1 VSRTGPAEPV
11 LLGGYAAKQCPV
23 RTHNDFTPLVPVPEW
38 VPSAELQALFDAGR
52 QFEAEVFAELVGI
65 HPDTA
70 ELIDPDLRKPAAIAR
85 TLAAMESGVP
95 LVLGG
100 WLPDDTAGGRKG
112 RPDLLVR
119 VGGGYLPAD
128 VKHHKTLGAAKK
140 ASKPV
145 SSLARP
151 DIWWELA
158 GCTATS
164 HHYEDGLQLAHYTRM
179 LQACGFHPGPDRL
192 FGAIIGTSTAAV
204 SGRDQEPVFVWHDLS
219 TPTRPTFSRS
229 RGKAMRSVLERYDH
243 EHDFRVKV
251 AATAARITG
260 AADDPEPLVVPIG
273 QKECGLCPYELWC
286 ADQMGPED
294 PSAAITRGRLDTR
307 EWQTLRRMGIATTGA
322 LADLE
327 PRDPAFFDEYRPEVT
342 QYSRDQALKRLQAA
356 VQQAR
361 MIRDGVDFQPI
372 AGPAVE
378 VPSADIEIDFDIE
391 WDTAGRIYQW
401 GLRVRDGQDDATA
414 RYQPVVSFEPLD
426 DEGEL
431 ALAERA
437 AAVIAH
443 LRAEADAS
451 GRTVAVYHWA
461 HPEVSMTRKFGCV
474 ATALDGLTVD
484 LRTWF
489 TGTFHVRGEASIK
502 AVAQFFGFTWA
513 VDDPGGRL
521 SMAKIDIAR
530 GAGAEALGARQWC
543 LDYNESDVAA
553 QAAIRDGVRQM
564 HGHTGGRLPG
574 RTDRGPAAVS
584 GDSG

>member
-1 VSRTGPAEPV
+1 MSRTGPAEPV

-23 RTHNDFTPLVPVPEW
+23 RTHNDFAPLVPVPEW

-52 QFEAEVFAELVGI
+52 QFEAEVFAELVRL

-70 ELIDPDLRKPAAIAR
+70 ELIDPGLRKPAAIAK
-85 TLAAMESGVP
+85 TLAAMESGAP

-112 RPDLLVR
+112 RPDVLVK

-128 VKHHKTLGAAKK
+128 VKHHKTLGAAEKT
-140 ASKPV
+140 SKPV
-145 SSLARP
+145 SSLVRP
-151 DIWWELA
+151 DIWWELP

-192 FGAIIGTSTAAV
+192 FGAIIGTSTVAV
-204 SGRDQEPVFVWHDLS
+204 SGREHEPVFVWHDLS

-251 AATAARITG
+251 AATATLITG
-260 AADDPEPLVVPIG
+260 AADDPQPLVVPIG

-307 EWQTLRRMGIATTGA
+307 EWQMLRRMGIATTGA
-322 LADLE
+322 LADLD
-327 PRDPAFFDEYRPEVT
+327 PGDPAFFDDYHPEVT
-342 QYSRDQALKRLQAA
+342 QYSRKQALKRLQAA
-356 VQQAR
+356 VRQAR
-361 MIRDGVDFQPI
+361 MIC
-372 AGPAVE
+372 
-378 VPSADIEIDFDIE
+378 
-391 WDTAGRIYQW
+391 
-401 GLRVRDGQDDATA
+401 DGQDDATA
-414 RYQPVVSFEPLD
+414 RYQPVVSFGPLD
-426 DEGEL
+426 DEGEI

-437 AAVIAH
+437 AAVIAR
-443 LRAEADAS
+443 LRAEAESS

-502 AVAQFFGFTWA
+502 AVAQFLGFTWA

-521 SMAKIDIAR
+521 SMAKIEIAR
-530 GAGAEALGARQWC
+530 GAGPEARA
-543 LDYNESDVAA
+543 
-553 QAAIRDGVRQM
+553 
-564 HGHTGGRLPG
+564 
-574 RTDRGPAAVS
+574 
-584 GDSG
+584 

>member
-1 VSRTGPAEPV
+1 VPLRHTENVSRTGPAEPV

-23 RTHNDFTPLVPVPEW
+23 RTHNDFAPLVPVPEW

-52 QFEAEVFAELVGI
+52 QFEAEVFAELVRL

-70 ELIDPDLRKPAAIAR
+70 ELIDPGLRKPAAIAK
-85 TLAAMESGVP
+85 TLAAMESGAP

-112 RPDLLVR
+112 RPDVLVK

-128 VKHHKTLGAAKK
+128 VKHHKTLGAAEKT
-140 ASKPV
+140 SKPV
-145 SSLARP
+145 SSLVRP
-151 DIWWELA
+151 DIWWELP

-192 FGAIIGTSTAAV
+192 FGAIIGTSTVAV
-204 SGRDQEPVFVWHDLS
+204 SGREHEPVFVWHDLS

-251 AATAARITG
+251 AATATLITG
-260 AADDPEPLVVPIG
+260 AADDPQPLVVPIG

-307 EWQTLRRMGIATTGA
+307 EWQMLRRMGIATTGA
-322 LADLE
+322 LADLD
-327 PRDPAFFDEYRPEVT
+327 PGDPAFFDDYHPEVT
-342 QYSRDQALKRLQAA
+342 QYSRKQALKRLQAA
-356 VQQAR
+356 VRQAR
-361 MIRDGVDFQPI
+361 MIC
-372 AGPAVE
+372 
-378 VPSADIEIDFDIE
+378 
-391 WDTAGRIYQW
+391 
-401 GLRVRDGQDDATA
+401 DGQDDATA
-414 RYQPVVSFEPLD
+414 RYQPVVSFGPLD
-426 DEGEL
+426 DEGEI

-437 AAVIAH
+437 AAVIAR
-443 LRAEADAS
+443 LRAEAESS

-502 AVAQFFGFTWA
+502 AVAQFLGFTWA

-521 SMAKIDIAR
+521 SMDKIEIAR
-530 GAGAEALGARQWC
+530 GADPEALGAQQWC

-553 QAAIRDGVRQM
+553 QAAIRDGIRQL
-564 HGHTGGRLPG
+564 HGQKQGE
-574 RTDRGPAAVS
+574 A
-584 GDSG
+584 